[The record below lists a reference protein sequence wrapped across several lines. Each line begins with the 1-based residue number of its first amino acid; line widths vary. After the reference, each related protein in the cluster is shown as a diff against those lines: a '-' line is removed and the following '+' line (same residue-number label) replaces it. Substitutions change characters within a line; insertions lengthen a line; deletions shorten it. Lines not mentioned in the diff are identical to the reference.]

1 MRVGDRVA
9 IELRIKH
16 LLRCCMLGLFKPF
29 ILTLLM
35 ILIWFAQNIGRRNAD
50 ADARNQCDDF
60 DIRDVKKLS

>member
-1 MRVGDRVA
+1 MGDRVA

-16 LLRCCMLGLFKPF
+16 LLRCCMLGLFKPI

-35 ILIWFAQNIGRRNAD
+35 ILICLRKNIGGRNAD